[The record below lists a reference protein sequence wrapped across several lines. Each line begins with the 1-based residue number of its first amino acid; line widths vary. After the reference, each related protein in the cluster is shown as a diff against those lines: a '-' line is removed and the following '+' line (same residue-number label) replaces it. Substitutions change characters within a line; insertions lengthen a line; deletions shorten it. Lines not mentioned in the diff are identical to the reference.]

1 MSKKVEGKLMQS
13 GNRPQ
18 ASTIGINLIPEKKPI
33 DDIDSA
39 RQSDTVKMLFGFN
52 LICTSDK
59 GFRAWRFV
67 PISLIH
73 AGRHSEENCRSEVR
87 HCNE

>member
-1 MSKKVEGKLMQS
+1 MPS

-18 ASTIGINLIPEKKPI
+18 ASTIGNNLIPEKKDLI
-33 DDIDSA
+33 EDIDYA
-39 RQSDTVKMLFGFN
+39 WQSDTVRTLFGFN
-52 LICTSDK
+52 LICTSDE
-59 GFRAWRFV
+59 GFRAWPRFM